1 MKVAVIIIGR
11 IDFLNKDNYNLN
23 LSLFKDSD
31 IFFHTDFDYKK
42 EGMKLKPKDFIF
54 TKPEV
59 GNNIIKEY
67 KNKYKLLHKK
77 VEKLGLKNN
86 KHYGHN
92 FDRVVQWWRYNE
104 CINEFKLQDYDYVV
118 KWRTDAS
125 KVYPLLTNSFEN
137 LVEIYGS
144 LKGYIEKQSFN
155 KDHLYMFRD
164 LIFFG
169 SPEVIKKV
177 DFYSNVEDYIGNQN
191 ENIQYSKSLIDKCDV
206 KSGRFQWLEYENR
219 PFLHLFSSETA
230 MIKKVLSE
238 NIIIKDFFK

>member
-67 KNKYKLLHKK
+67 KNKYKLLHKR

-86 KHYGHN
+86 IHYGHN

-177 DFYSNVEDYIGNQN
+177 DFYKG
-191 ENIQYSKSLIDKCDV
+191 
-206 KSGRFQWLEYENR
+206 F
-219 PFLHLFSSETA
+219 
-230 MIKKVLSE
+230 
-238 NIIIKDFFK
+238 II